1 MLIKNNLLSL
11 PVSLSRL
18 LGYQLRWNSEKRRL
32 EMRMVSWIFTDWLT
46 IDEMAAF
53 RSNPDNLINLPHDH
67 AN

>member
-1 MLIKNNLLSL
+1 MHIKANLLSL

-32 EMRMVSWIFTDWLT
+32 EMRLVCRIFTDWLT

-53 RSNPDNLINLPHDH
+53 RSNPANLINLFDD

>member
-53 RSNPDNLINLPHDH
+53 RSNPDNLINVFDD

>member
-53 RSNPDNLINLPHDH
+53 RSNPANLINLFDD

>member
-1 MLIKNNLLSL
+1 MHIKANLLSL
-11 PVSLSRL
+11 PVSISRL
-18 LGYQLRWNSEKRRL
+18 LGYQLRWNSAKRRL

>member
-1 MLIKNNLLSL
+1 MPIKANLLSL

-53 RSNPDNLINLPHDH
+53 RSNPDNLINVFDD

>member
-1 MLIKNNLLSL
+1 MHIKANLLSL

>member
-53 RSNPDNLINLPHDH
+53 RSNPANLINVFDD

>member
-1 MLIKNNLLSL
+1 MPIKANLLSL

-32 EMRMVSWIFTDWLT
+32 EMRLVCQIFTDWLT

-53 RSNPDNLINLPHDH
+53 RSNPDNLLNVFDD